1 MKETT
6 YDLQN
11 NWRELMANLPKK
23 LQLDKEQMPLEE
35 TWEWNGNGVHI
46 DRYENADAPCKIIL
60 HHGVGTNG
68 RQMTLLVGHRLAEHG
83 YAIVAPDNLGYGVT
97 NVNQS
102 SIQYEDWVNL
112 MSDLIDAELK
122 RDNQPVFLFGLS
134 AGGML
139 CVHAAGKN
147 KKVQGIIGLTF
158 MDQRI
163 NQVVKETVIHPLM
176 ALTIPMVKWMG
187 KMPIVKN
194 FRVPMKWVAKMY
206 TLHND
211 KKLLKIF
218 LKDRSSSGAL
228 VSLEFLSSL
237 VSYQPVVE
245 ASDFDICPILLAQP
259 AEDRW
264 TPEHLSTMSLE
275 GVKSEFIIKYLDN
288 ASHYPSE
295 DPGVDQLLAYI
306 LDFVKVKGIA

>member
-1 MKETT
+1 MKEIT
-6 YDLQN
+6 YDQQN
-11 NWRELMANLPKK
+11 NWRELMDHLPKK
-23 LQLDKEQMPLEE
+23 LQLGKDQMPLEE
-35 TWEWNGNGVHI
+35 TWGWHGNRVHI

-68 RQMTLLVGHRLAEHG
+68 RQMTLLVGQRLAEHG
-83 YAIVAPDNLGYGVT
+83 YAVVAPDNLGYGVT
-97 NVNQS
+97 EVNQPS
-102 SIQYEDWVNL
+102 VQYDDWVNL
-112 MSDLIDAELK
+112 LSDLIDTEIK
-122 RDNQPVFLFGLS
+122 RDNKPIFLFGLS

-139 CVHAAGKN
+139 CFHAAGKN

-158 MDQRI
+158 LDQRI
-163 NQVVKETVIHPLM
+163 HQVAKETVIHPVITP
-176 ALTIPMVKWMG
+176 ALPLVVRLG
-187 KMPIVKN
+187 KTSIVKN
-194 FRVPMKWVAKMY
+194 IKVPMKWVSKMY

-218 LKDRSSSGAL
+218 LKDRSSSGSL

-237 VSYQPVVE
+237 AAYEPVVE

-264 TPEHLSTMSLE
+264 TPEHLSTLSLD
-275 GVKSEFIIKYLDN
+275 GVKSEFIIKHLEG

-295 DPGVDQLLAYI
+295 DPGVDQLLDYI
-306 LDFVKVKGIA
+306 LDFVQTKG